1 MFAPVVGEAAS
12 PASQIPGVQPT
23 PLNLIGFLQGNVIV
37 SLFLIIALG
46 TLIGNFSIRGVS
58 LGASGVL
65 FVALV
70 FGHFGIQIPGAITTL
85 GVTLFVYAVGLQA
98 GPRFFKAFK
107 SRGIAFAMLAIVT
120 LLSGFAATIAM
131 EMIFHFGAA
140 LSTGLYTG
148 SLTTTPGLAAAL
160 EALKDPNVS
169 VGYGVAY
176 PFGVVGVVLF
186 VQLVPRFL
194 KIDLKKEAKEIERK
208 SKGPGV
214 GVVWLEMKNPQ
225 LDNKTI
231 DEVSSAHLTT
241 TAISRITKLGHTIP
255 ARSDAV
261 LQLGDRVR
269 AIGTQENLK
278 KLEML
283 IGPRI
288 ENVDEPPSNIVS
300 HTLVVSED
308 AVAGKRLDDLH
319 VRERFGIVL
328 TRLWRDDIE
337 IVPTGSS
344 TLEFGDTI
352 RIVGDA
358 ADCERFIPLVGHQE
372 RRLQETRFLPLS
384 LGLAVGVAIGLLPL
398 PFPGELKVSLG
409 MAGGP
414 LFAALIVGH
423 FGRIGPLSFRMPLA
437 AKIFIREMGLI
448 FFLAGAGT
456 KAGANFVEVLMSQG
470 FQLFVAGIVI
480 AAVPLAASYCFAR
493 WVLKLDIL
501 STLGAI
507 CGGMTSTPGLGVASN
522 AADSD
527 VPAVAYATVY
537 PVALILVTILAQILG
552 LVLKAMAGG

>member
-1 MFAPVVGEAAS
+1 MNVIE
-12 PASQIPGVQPT
+12 
-23 PLNLIGFLQGNVIV
+23 FLQGNTTL
-37 SLFLIIALG
+37 SLFLIILLG
-46 TLIGNFSIRGVS
+46 TLIGNLSIRGVS

-70 FGHFGIQIPGAITTL
+70 FGHFGIAIPGAITTL
-85 GVTLFVYAVGLQA
+85 GVALFVYAVGLQA
-98 GPRFFKAFK
+98 GPRFFKAFR

-120 LLSGFAATIAM
+120 LAAGFAATVAM

-186 VQLVPRFL
+186 VQLMPRFL
-194 KIDLKKEAKEIERK
+194 RIDLKKEAKEVERK
-208 SKGPGV
+208 MKGPGV
-214 GVVWLEMKNPQ
+214 KVVWLEMKNPQ
-225 LDNKTI
+225 LHGKTV
-231 DEVSSAHLTT
+231 DELSSAHLTT

-255 ARSDAV
+255 ARNEAE

-269 AIGTQENLK
+269 AIGTDDNLH

-283 IGPRI
+283 IGPQI
-288 ENVDEPPSNIVS
+288 ENVEEPPSNIVS
-300 HTLVVSED
+300 HTLIVSED
-308 AVAGKRLDDLH
+308 AVAGKRLDELH
-319 VRERFGIVL
+319 IRERYGIVV
-328 TRLWRDDIE
+328 TRLWRDEIE
-337 IVPTGSS
+337 MVPTGSS

-352 RIVGDA
+352 RIVGDS
-358 ADCERFIPLVGHQE
+358 ADCQRFMPLVGHQE

-384 LGLAVGVAIGLLPL
+384 LGLAVGVAIGLIPL
-398 PFPGELKVSLG
+398 PFPGELRVALG

-456 KAGANFVEVLMSQG
+456 KAGANFVEVLKAQG
-470 FQLFVAGIVI
+470 VQLFIAGVVI
-480 AAVPLAASYCFAR
+480 AAVPLAASYIFAR

-537 PVALILVTILAQILG
+537 PVALILVTILSQILG
-552 LVLKAMAGG
+552 LALKALGGT